1 MASSP
6 QVTGQLDVYLHTTF
20 RPDCDYV
27 DGEIQER
34 NVGEGEHSFVQ
45 GFLVAVFWQRQK
57 EWNVIVYPE
66 QRIQVLPTR
75 YRIPDVCV
83 VSDEAPFEQVVTRP
97 PLLCIEI
104 LSSEDRWSRMTER
117 LEDYRSMGVPNL
129 WVIDPLDAKA
139 WMWSNGEPASD
150 WTETAELKVP
160 GTAVR
165 VDATAMFAALAER
178 KREK

>member
-34 NVGEGEHSFVQ
+34 N
-45 GFLVAVFWQRQK
+45 A
-57 EWNVIVYPE
+57 P
-66 QRIQVLPTR
+66 PTR

-83 VSDEAPFEQVVTRP
+83 VSDEAPFEQVMTRP

-104 LSSEDRWSRMTER
+104 LSSEDRWSRITER

-139 WMWSNGEPASD
+139 WMWSNGEPAPD